1 MITNH
6 YKNPYSPTGKMES
19 IRVGF
24 SLLKNLDLLGQI
36 LETIPPRLRSA
47 QVVENIDKIRSK
59 QGAVLAIST

>member
-1 MITNH
+1 
-6 YKNPYSPTGKMES
+6 MES